1 MGIRVI
7 PHRGTCQIG
16 GVCTEISTDKTRLL
30 FDFGDALEGEGDQG
44 FLHLYGITEGD
55 ANCQGIFLTHY
66 HGDHIGQIP
75 RVMREIPV
83 YMNKTAKD
91 ILKVQQEHK
100 KCLGEYVW
108 ADNIFGLEPDKPVEI
123 NDLKITP
130 ILSDHSAYK
139 SLMYLI
145 EGEGKR
151 ILLTGD
157 YRLHGKNGQL
167 LRDKLSTIGEI
178 DLMITEGTNLTRT
191 SSNYH
196 DEDWVQEQFRDIMS
210 RYKYVFILASSSNL
224 ERIASFLNV
233 APYGYYPLMDDYQY
247 SLMEI
252 YKRDNYLLP
261 KAKELWRYSDL
272 LNRAVDE
279 NRGIAF
285 VVRASDYFIPKVK
298 DFIEK
303 HPDETC
309 LIYSMWTGYEK
320 DYKKYPKVHELVDVC
335 KGHVEYIHV
344 SGHVTR
350 EDLEEVIKLIKP
362 RKLLIHHTSD
372 INTEQCRLKIHKDI
386 ELINIKDKMELI
398 I

>member
-1 MGIRVI
+1 MSIRVI

-108 ADNIFGLEPDKPVEI
+108 ADNIIGLEPDKPVEI
-123 NDLKITP
+123 NDLKIIP

-151 ILLTGD
+151 IFLTGD
-157 YRLHGKNGQL
+157 YRLHGKNGHK
-167 LRDKLSTIGEI
+167 LRDKLSTLGEI
-178 DLMITEGTNLTRT
+178 DLMITEGTNLSRT
-191 SSNYH
+191 SSDYH
-196 DEDWVQEQFRDIMS
+196 DEDWVQEQFRDVMS
-210 RYKYVFILASSSNL
+210 RYKYVFLLASSSNL

-233 APYGYYPLMDDYQY
+233 APKGYYALMDGYQQ
-247 SLMEI
+247 SLMDI
-252 YKRDNYLLP
+252 YKRDNYLAD
-261 KAKELWRYSDL
+261 KAKELWKNSDL
-272 LNRAVDE
+272 LHTAVDL
-279 NRGIAF
+279 NLGFAF

-303 HPDETC
+303 HPEETC

-320 DYKKYPKVHELVDVC
+320 DQKKYPKVHEMVDVC
-335 KGHVEYIHV
+335 KGHIEYIHV
-344 SGHVTR
+344 SGHVTG
-350 EDLEEVIKLIKP
+350 EDMEDVIKIVSP
-362 RKLLIHHTSD
+362 RKVLIHHVSEGNKDEINFSLRFSREILKVDDGD
-372 INTEQCRLKIHKDI
+372 II
-386 ELINIKDKMELI
+386 EV
-398 I
+398 